1 VSGSSQGTSYPES
14 GPYLDHRGDPRV
26 ADVPDRPGRGGGES
40 GWYPQAS
47 SQYRG
52 SSRTR
57 PRRGQARAPTAV
69 PGHVCGHQCTA
80 VSPALLR
87 AVGGREEAC
96 RRFCQVR
103 LTFGDNPF
111 GGIACWGGTQ
121 AWVEIHVPDVYRRG
135 YLATVLPEL
144 RATRGGGVSLRAVKL
159 VALVMAQAAE
169 HSTGRGSRL
178 RVATIMARTGLG
190 ESTVQRARTALRL
203 LGVATEVFRGRLRTY
218 TERMASWRVGDR
230 ARGWASVWALH
241 PPTPVDKTRIV
252 CAGQTLMAPHPRRG
266 LSSLKS
272 SSSEVVT
279 TGRAVHS
286 RAASR
291 RSTRTTRRKL
301 SLPDPRGAVLASRWL
316 RDGRT
321 PGWARQHTPTGWA
334 RVLAE
339 PARYGWNVEDLNAII
354 TDWATDTGVAPAPTT
369 PVAFLRWLLQ
379 RHDLAFSPT
388 LLDHARRDQER
399 AAAQE
404 RRQAAAQ
411 ELARSAQA
419 RATAQAD
426 LHGPG
431 HQLAHQVLDQA
442 SRAAAERKAAA
453 IRAEHAARAAAVAR
467 ARHER

>member
-1 VSGSSQGTSYPES
+1 M
-14 GPYLDHRGDPRV
+14 
-26 ADVPDRPGRGGGES
+26 
-40 GWYPQAS
+40 
-47 SQYRG
+47 
-52 SSRTR
+52 R
-57 PRRGQARAPTAV
+57 PRRGQARAPKAV
-69 PGHVCGHQCTA
+69 PGHVCGHQCAA

-178 RVATIMARTGLG
+178 RVATLMARTGLG

-218 TERMASWRVGDR
+218 AERMASWRVGDR

-252 CAGQTLMAPHPRRG
+252 CAGQTQMAPHPRRG
-266 LSSLKS
+266 LFSLKS
-272 SSSEVVT
+272 SSPKGVT
-279 TGRAVHS
+279 TGKTVHNG
-286 RAASR
+286 AASR
-291 RSTRTTRRKL
+291 RSRQARRARV
-301 SLPDPRGAVLASRWL
+301 SLPDRRGAVLASRWL

-321 PGWARQHTPTGWA
+321 PGWARKHTPAGWA
-334 RVLAE
+334 RALAE
-339 PARYGWNVEDLNAII
+339 PARYGWNADDLNAII
-354 TDWATDTGVAPAPTT
+354 TDWATDTGQVAAPAT

-388 LLDHARRDQER
+388 LLEHARRDQER
-399 AAAQE
+399 VAAQE
-404 RRQAAAQ
+404 QREAAAQ
-411 ELARSAQA
+411 ELVRSAQVRAMA
-419 RATAQAD
+419 RAD
-426 LHGPG
+426 LTGPG
-431 HQLAHQVLDQA
+431 HRLARQVLAQA
-442 SRAAAERKAAA
+442 AASAAERKAAA
-453 IRAEHAARAAAVAR
+453 IRAEHAARAAAVDR
-467 ARHER
+467 ARGRR

>member
-14 GPYLDHRGDPRV
+14 GPYLDHLADSRV
-26 ADVPDRPGRGGGES
+26 ADVRDRPSSGDGEL
-40 GWYPQAS
+40 GWCLQPS
-47 SQYRG
+47 SRYRG

-69 PGHVCGHQCTA
+69 PGHVCGHQCAA

-111 GGIACWGGTQ
+111 GGIACWGGAQ
-121 AWVEIHVPDVYRRG
+121 AWVELHVPDVYRWG

-159 VALVMAQAAE
+159 VALAMAQAAE

-178 RVATIMARTGLG
+178 TVATLMDRTGLG

-241 PPTPVDKTRIV
+241 PPTPVDNTRVV

-266 LSSLKS
+266 LFSLKS
-272 SSSEVVT
+272 SSPEGVT
-279 TGRAVHS
+279 TGRTVDNGAAARHS
-286 RAASR
+286 
-291 RSTRTTRRKL
+291 TTTKRRKL

-334 RVLAE
+334 AALAE
-339 PARYGWNVEDLNAII
+339 PARYGWNAEDLNAII
-354 TDWATDTGVAPAPTT
+354 TDWTTDTGVAPAPDT

-388 LLDHARRDQER
+388 LLAHARRDQEH

-404 RRQAAAQ
+404 QREQAAQ
-411 ELARSAQA
+411 ELVRSAQA
-419 RATAQAD
+419 RTTARAD
-426 LHGPG
+426 LTGPG
-431 HQLAHQVLDQA
+431 HRLAQQVLAQA

-453 IRAEHAARAAAVAR
+453 IRAEHAAQATAVAR
-467 ARHER
+467 ARRTR

>member
-26 ADVPDRPGRGGGES
+26 ADLRDRPSSGDGES
-40 GWYPQAS
+40 GCFPQAS
-47 SQYRG
+47 SRYRG

-57 PRRGQARAPTAV
+57 PRRGQARAPKAV

-87 AVGGREEAC
+87 AVGGREQAC

-121 AWVEIHVPDVYRRG
+121 AWVELHVPDVYRRG

-159 VALVMAQAAE
+159 VALAMAQAAE

-178 RVATIMARTGLG
+178 TVATLMARTGLG

-218 TERMASWRVGDR
+218 TERMASWRVGDQ
-230 ARGWASVWALH
+230 ARGWASVWTLH
-241 PPTPVDKTRIV
+241 PPTPVDKTRII
-252 CAGQTLMAPHPRRG
+252 CAGQTKMAPHPRRG
-266 LSSLKS
+266 LFSLES
-272 SSSEVVT
+272 SSRKVVT
-279 TGRAVHS
+279 TGKAVDS
-286 RAASR
+286 GAASR
-291 RSTRTTRRKL
+291 RSTRTRRRKL

-354 TDWATDTGVAPAPTT
+354 TDWATDNGVAPAPTT
-369 PVAFLRWLLQ
+369 PVAFLRWLLK
-379 RHDLAFSPT
+379 RHDLAFPPT
-388 LLDHARRDQER
+388 LLNQARRDQER

-404 RRQAAAQ
+404 QRAAAAQ
-411 ELARSAQA
+411 DLVRSAQA
-419 RATAQAD
+419 RAIAQAD
-426 LHGPG
+426 LTGPG
-431 HQLAHQVLDQA
+431 HQLARQVLDQA

-453 IRAEHAARAAAVAR
+453 IRAAHAARGAAVDR
-467 ARHER
+467 ARGTR

>member
-1 VSGSSQGTSYPES
+1 M
-14 GPYLDHRGDPRV
+14 
-26 ADVPDRPGRGGGES
+26 
-40 GWYPQAS
+40 
-47 SQYRG
+47 
-52 SSRTR
+52 R
-57 PRRGQARAPTAV
+57 PRRGQARAPKAV

-111 GGIACWGGTQ
+111 GGIACWGGAQ
-121 AWVEIHVPDVYRRG
+121 AWVEVHVPDVYRRG

-144 RATRGGGVSLRAVKL
+144 RTTRGGGVSLRAVKL
-159 VALVMAQAAE
+159 VALVMAQAGE

-178 RVATIMARTGLG
+178 TVATLVARTGLG

-230 ARGWASVWALH
+230 GRGWASVWALH

-252 CAGQTLMAPHPRRG
+252 CAGQTQMAPHPRRG
-266 LSSLKS
+266 LFSPES
-272 SSSEVVT
+272 SSREGVI
-279 TGRAVHS
+279 TGKAVES
-286 RAASR
+286 GAASR
-291 RSTRTTRRKL
+291 RSQQTRQARV

-321 PGWARQHTPTGWA
+321 PGWARKHTPTGWA
-334 RVLAE
+334 GALAE
-339 PARYGWNVEDLNAII
+339 PARYGWNAEDLNAVI
-354 TDWATDTGVAPAPTT
+354 TDWATDTGVAPAPAT
-369 PVAFLRWLLQ
+369 PVAFLRWLLR

-388 LLDHARRDQER
+388 LLEHARRDQER

-404 RRQAAAQ
+404 QREAAAQ

-419 RATAQAD
+419 RATARAD
-426 LHGPG
+426 LSGPG
-431 HQLAHQVLDQA
+431 RQLAQQVLAQA
-442 SRAAAERKAAA
+442 VVAAGDRKAAA
-453 IRAEHAARAAAVAR
+453 IRAEHAARAAVVDR
-467 ARHER
+467 ARGRR

>member
-1 VSGSSQGTSYPES
+1 VRGSSEGTSYPES
-14 GPYLDHRGDPRV
+14 GPYLDHLADPRV
-26 ADVPDRPGRGGGES
+26 ADVRDRPYRRGGELGCF
-40 GWYPQAS
+40 PQPSAR
-47 SQYRG
+47 YRG

-121 AWVEIHVPDVYRRG
+121 AWVELHVPDVYRRG

-159 VALVMAQAAE
+159 VALAMAQAAE

-178 RVATIMARTGLG
+178 RVATLMARTGLG

-266 LSSLKS
+266 LFSLESSSLK
-272 SSSEVVT
+272 VVT
-279 TGRAVHS
+279 TGKAVNS
-286 RAASR
+286 GAASR
-291 RSTRTTRRKL
+291 RSTNTGQRKL

-321 PGWARQHTPTGWA
+321 PGWARKHTPTGWA
-334 RVLAE
+334 RALAE
-339 PARYGWNVEDLNAII
+339 PARYGWNAEDLNAII
-354 TDWATDTGVAPAPTT
+354 TDWATDTGVAPDT
-369 PVAFLRWLLQ
+369 PVAFLRWLLK

-388 LLDHARRDQER
+388 LLAHARRDQER
-399 AAAQE
+399 AAVQE
-404 RRQAAAQ
+404 RRDAAAQ
-411 ELARSAQA
+411 ELDRSAQA

-426 LHGPG
+426 LTGPG
-431 HQLAHQVLDQA
+431 RRLAHQVVAQA
-442 SRAAAERKAAA
+442 AASAAERKAAA
-453 IRAEHAARAAAVAR
+453 IRAEHAARIAAVDR
-467 ARHER
+467 ARGRR

>member
-1 VSGSSQGTSYPES
+1 M
-14 GPYLDHRGDPRV
+14 
-26 ADVPDRPGRGGGES
+26 
-40 GWYPQAS
+40 
-47 SQYRG
+47 
-52 SSRTR
+52 R
-57 PRRGQARAPTAV
+57 PRRGQARAPKAV

-103 LTFGDNPF
+103 LTLGDNPF

-121 AWVEIHVPDVYRRG
+121 AWVELHVPDVYRRG

-159 VALVMAQAAE
+159 VALAMAQAAE

-178 RVATIMARTGLG
+178 RVATLMARTGLG

-218 TERMASWRVGDR
+218 AERMASWRVGDR

-266 LSSLKS
+266 LFSPKD
-272 SSSEVVT
+272 SSEKGVT
-279 TGRAVHS
+279 TDNAVHS

-291 RSTRTTRRKL
+291 RSTTKEQRKL

-321 PGWARQHTPTGWA
+321 PGWARKHTPTGWA

-339 PARYGWNVEDLNAII
+339 PARYGWNADDLNAII
-354 TDWATDTGVAPAPTT
+354 SDWATDTGQVPEPTT
-369 PVAFLRWLLQ
+369 PVAFLRWLLK

-388 LLDHARRDQER
+388 LLEHARRDQEH
-399 AAAQE
+399 AAGQE
-404 RRQAAAQ
+404 QRERAAQ

-419 RATAQAD
+419 RAIARADLTGPGRRLAQHVLAQA
-426 LHGPG
+426 
-431 HQLAHQVLDQA
+431 VV
-442 SRAAAERKAAA
+442 AAGDRKAAA
-453 IRAEHAARAAAVAR
+453 IRAEHAARAAAVDR
-467 ARHER
+467 ARGRR

>member
-1 VSGSSQGTSYPES
+1 M
-14 GPYLDHRGDPRV
+14 
-26 ADVPDRPGRGGGES
+26 
-40 GWYPQAS
+40 
-47 SQYRG
+47 
-52 SSRTR
+52 R

-87 AVGGREEAC
+87 AVGGRGEAC

-121 AWVEIHVPDVYRRG
+121 AWVELHVPDVYRRG

-144 RATRGGGVSLRAVKL
+144 RATRGGGVSLRAMKL

-178 RVATIMARTGLG
+178 TVATLMARTGLG

-241 PPTPVDKTRIV
+241 PPTPVDNTRIV
-252 CAGQTLMAPHPRRG
+252 CVGQTKMAPHPRRG
-266 LSSLKS
+266 LFSLES
-272 SSSEVVT
+272 SSSKVVT
-279 TGRAVHS
+279 TDKAVDNG
-286 RAASR
+286 AASR
-291 RSTRTTRRKL
+291 HSTTTRRRKL

-321 PGWARQHTPTGWA
+321 PGWARKHTPTGWA

-339 PARYGWNVEDLNAII
+339 PARYGWNAEDLNAII
-354 TDWATDTGVAPAPTT
+354 TDWATDTGVAPAPAT

-388 LLDHARRDQER
+388 LLAHARRDQEH

-404 RRQAAAQ
+404 RRDAVAQ
-411 ELARSAQA
+411 ELVRSAQA
-419 RATAQAD
+419 RATAHAD
-426 LHGPG
+426 LTGPG
-431 HQLAHQVLDQA
+431 HQLAHQVLAQA
-442 SRAAAERKAAA
+442 AGAAAKRKAAA
-453 IRAEHAARAAAVAR
+453 IRAEHAARAAAVDR
-467 ARHER
+467 ARGTR

>member
-1 VSGSSQGTSYPES
+1 M
-14 GPYLDHRGDPRV
+14 
-26 ADVPDRPGRGGGES
+26 
-40 GWYPQAS
+40 
-47 SQYRG
+47 
-52 SSRTR
+52 R
-57 PRRGQARAPTAV
+57 PRRGQARAPRAV
-69 PGHVCGHQCTA
+69 PGHVCGHQCAA

-103 LTFGDNPF
+103 LTLGDNPF

-121 AWVEIHVPDVYRRG
+121 AWVELHVPDVYRRG

-159 VALVMAQAAE
+159 VALAMAQAAE

-178 RVATIMARTGLG
+178 RVATLMARTGLG

-218 TERMASWRVGDR
+218 AERMASWRVGDR

-241 PPTPVDKTRIV
+241 PPTPVDKTRII

-266 LSSLKS
+266 LFSLETS
-272 SSSEVVT
+272 SSKVVT
-279 TGRAVHS
+279 TGKTVDNG
-286 RAASR
+286 AAAR
-291 RSTRTTRRKL
+291 RSTKTKRRKL

-321 PGWARQHTPTGWA
+321 PGWARKHTPAGWA
-334 RVLAE
+334 RALAE
-339 PARYGWNVEDLNAII
+339 PARYGWNAEDLNAII
-354 TDWATDTGVAPAPTT
+354 THWATDTGVAPAPTT

-388 LLDHARRDQER
+388 LLNQARRDQER
-399 AAAQE
+399 AAAEE
-404 RRQAAAQ
+404 RREAAAQ
-411 ELARSAQA
+411 ELVRAAQA

-426 LHGPG
+426 LTGPG
-431 HQLAHQVLDQA
+431 RRLAREVLAQA
-442 SRAAAERKAAA
+442 VASAAERKAAA
-453 IRAEHAARAAAVAR
+453 IRAEHTARAAAVDR
-467 ARHER
+467 ARGRR

>member
-1 VSGSSQGTSYPES
+1 M
-14 GPYLDHRGDPRV
+14 
-26 ADVPDRPGRGGGES
+26 
-40 GWYPQAS
+40 
-47 SQYRG
+47 
-52 SSRTR
+52 R
-57 PRRGQARAPTAV
+57 PRRGQARAPKAV

-121 AWVEIHVPDVYRRG
+121 AWVELHVPDVYRRG

-144 RATRGGGVSLRAVKL
+144 RTTRGGGVSLRAVKL
-159 VALVMAQAAE
+159 VALAMAQAAE

-178 RVATIMARTGLG
+178 TVAALMARTGLG

-241 PPTPVDKTRIV
+241 PPTPVDRTRIV
-252 CAGQTLMAPHPRRG
+252 CAGQTLMAPHPCRG
-266 LSSLKS
+266 LFSLKS
-272 SSSEVVT
+272 SSPEAVT
-279 TGRAVHS
+279 TGKAVDSGAAPRHS
-286 RAASR
+286 TKKTQR
-291 RSTRTTRRKL
+291 RL

-316 RDGRT
+316 RNGRT
-321 PGWARQHTPTGWA
+321 PGWARKHTPAGWA
-334 RVLAE
+334 GALAE
-339 PARYGWNVEDLNAII
+339 PARYGWNAEDLNAII
-354 TDWATDTGVAPAPTT
+354 TDWATDTGRAPAPTT

-388 LLDHARRDQER
+388 LLAHARRDQER
-399 AAAQE
+399 VAAQE
-404 RRQAAAQ
+404 QREAAAQ
-411 ELARSAQA
+411 ELVRSAQA

-426 LHGPG
+426 LTGPG
-431 HQLAHQVLDQA
+431 HRLAHQVLAQA
-442 SRAAAERKAAA
+442 SRAASERKAAA
-453 IRAEHAARAAAVAR
+453 IRAEHAARAAAVDR
-467 ARHER
+467 ARGRR

>member
-1 VSGSSQGTSYPES
+1 
-14 GPYLDHRGDPRV
+14 
-26 ADVPDRPGRGGGES
+26 
-40 GWYPQAS
+40 
-47 SQYRG
+47 
-52 SSRTR
+52 
-57 PRRGQARAPTAV
+57 
-69 PGHVCGHQCTA
+69 VCGHQCTA

-121 AWVEIHVPDVYRRG
+121 AWVELHVPDVYRRG

-178 RVATIMARTGLG
+178 TVATLMARTGLG

-218 TERMASWRVGDR
+218 TERMASWRVGDQG
-230 ARGWASVWALH
+230 RGWASVWALH
-241 PPTPVDKTRIV
+241 PPTPVDNTRIV

-266 LSSLKS
+266 LFSLES
-272 SSSEVVT
+272 SSPKGVT
-279 TGRAVHS
+279 TGRAVHN

-291 RSTRTTRRKL
+291 RSRQTRRARV
-301 SLPDPRGAVLASRWL
+301 SLPDRRGAVLASRWL

-321 PGWARQHTPTGWA
+321 PGWARKHTPTGWA

-354 TDWATDTGVAPAPTT
+354 TDWATDTGRAPTPT
-369 PVAFLRWLLQ
+369 APMAFLRWLLT

-388 LLDHARRDQER
+388 LLAHARRDQER

-404 RRQAAAQ
+404 RRDAAAQ
-411 ELARSAQA
+411 ELVRSAQA
-419 RATAQAD
+419 RAIAQAD
-426 LHGPG
+426 LNGPG
-431 HQLAHQVLDQA
+431 HQLAHQVLAQA
-442 SRAAAERKAAA
+442 AASAAERKTAA
-453 IRAEHAARAAAVAR
+453 IRAERAARAAAVAR
-467 ARHER
+467 ARRRR

>member
-1 VSGSSQGTSYPES
+1 MRDRSY
-14 GPYLDHRGDPRV
+14 RGD
-26 ADVPDRPGRGGGES
+26 GEA
-40 GWYPQAS
+40 GWCPQPS
-47 SQYRG
+47 LRYRG

-57 PRRGQARAPTAV
+57 PRRGQARAPRAV

-80 VSPALLR
+80 VAPALLR

-111 GGIACWGGTQ
+111 GGIACWGGAQ
-121 AWVEIHVPDVYRRG
+121 AWVETHVPDVYRRG

-169 HSTGRGSRL
+169 HGTGRGSRL
-178 RVATIMARTGLG
+178 TVAIIKARTGLG

-218 TERMASWRVGDR
+218 AERMASWRVGDR

-241 PPTPVDKTRIV
+241 PPTPVDRTRIV
-252 CAGQTLMAPHPRRG
+252 CAGQTQMAPHPRRG
-266 LSSLKS
+266 LFSLKS
-272 SSSEVVT
+272 SSQEVVT
-279 TGRAVHS
+279 TGKAVENEAAPRHS
-286 RAASR
+286 
-291 RSTRTTRRKL
+291 TTTKRRKL

-321 PGWARQHTPTGWA
+321 PGWARKHTPTGWA
-334 RVLAE
+334 RALAE
-339 PARYGWNVEDLNAII
+339 PARYGWNAEDLNAII
-354 TDWATDTGVAPAPTT
+354 TDWATDTGQVAAPAT
-369 PVAFLRWLLQ
+369 PVAFLRWLL
-379 RHDLAFSPT
+379 RHHDLAFSPT
-388 LLDHARRDQER
+388 LLAHARRDQER

-404 RRQAAAQ
+404 QRERAAQ

-419 RATAQAD
+419 RATARAD
-426 LHGPG
+426 LSGPG
-431 HQLAHQVLDQA
+431 RQLAQQVLAQA
-442 SRAAAERKAAA
+442 VVAAGDRKAAA

-467 ARHER
+467 VRRGR

>member
-1 VSGSSQGTSYPES
+1 M
-14 GPYLDHRGDPRV
+14 
-26 ADVPDRPGRGGGES
+26 
-40 GWYPQAS
+40 
-47 SQYRG
+47 
-52 SSRTR
+52 R
-57 PRRGQARAPTAV
+57 PRRGQARAPKAV

-80 VSPALLR
+80 VAPALLR

-121 AWVEIHVPDVYRRG
+121 AWVELHVPDVYRRG

-178 RVATIMARTGLG
+178 TVATLVARTGLG

-266 LSSLKS
+266 LFSLKS
-272 SSSEVVT
+272 SSSEGVT
-279 TGRAVHS
+279 TGKTVQN

-291 RSTRTTRRKL
+291 RSTNTGQRKL

-321 PGWARQHTPTGWA
+321 PGWARKHTPTGWA
-334 RVLAE
+334 RALAE
-339 PARYGWNVEDLNAII
+339 PARYGWNAEDLNAII

-388 LLDHARRDQER
+388 LLAYARRDQER
-399 AAAQE
+399 AVAQE
-404 RRQAAAQ
+404 QREAAIQ
-411 ELARSAQA
+411 ELVRSAQA
-419 RATAQAD
+419 RVTAHAD

-431 HQLAHQVLDQA
+431 RQLARQVLAQA
-442 SRAAAERKAAA
+442 LEAAAERKAVA
-453 IRAEHAARAAAVAR
+453 IRAGHAARAGAVDR
-467 ARHER
+467 ARGRR

>member
-1 VSGSSQGTSYPES
+1 M
-14 GPYLDHRGDPRV
+14 
-26 ADVPDRPGRGGGES
+26 
-40 GWYPQAS
+40 
-47 SQYRG
+47 
-52 SSRTR
+52 R
-57 PRRGQARAPTAV
+57 PRRGQARAPKAV

-87 AVGGREEAC
+87 AVGGREEVC

-121 AWVEIHVPDVYRRG
+121 AWVELHVPDVYRRG

-178 RVATIMARTGLG
+178 TVATIMARTGLG

-230 ARGWASVWALH
+230 GRGWASVWALH

-266 LSSLKS
+266 LFSLEGS
-272 SSSEVVT
+272 SSKMVT
-279 TGRAVHS
+279 AGKAVDS
-286 RAASR
+286 GAASR
-291 RSTRTTRRKL
+291 PSTRTRRRNL

-321 PGWARQHTPTGWA
+321 PGWARKHTPTGWA

-354 TDWATDTGVAPAPTT
+354 TDWATDNGVAPAPTT
-369 PVAFLRWLLQ
+369 PVAFLRWLLK

-388 LLDHARRDQER
+388 LLDHARRDQEH

-404 RRQAAAQ
+404 RRDAAAQ
-411 ELARSAQA
+411 ELDRSAQA
-419 RATAQAD
+419 RATAHAD
-426 LHGPG
+426 LTGPG
-431 HQLAHQVLDQA
+431 HQLAHQVLAQA
-442 SRAAAERKAAA
+442 AGAAAKRKAAA

-467 ARHER
+467 AQGRR

>member
-1 VSGSSQGTSYPES
+1 M
-14 GPYLDHRGDPRV
+14 
-26 ADVPDRPGRGGGES
+26 
-40 GWYPQAS
+40 
-47 SQYRG
+47 
-52 SSRTR
+52 R
-57 PRRGQARAPTAV
+57 PRRGQARAPRAV

-80 VSPALLR
+80 VAPALLR

-96 RRFCQVR
+96 RRFCQLR

-111 GGIACWGGTQ
+111 GGIACWGGAQ

-144 RATRGGGVSLRAVKL
+144 RTTRGGGVSLRAVKL
-159 VALVMAQAAE
+159 VALAMAQAGG

-178 RVATIMARTGLG
+178 TVGTIMARTGLG

-252 CAGQTLMAPHPRRG
+252 CAGQTQMAPHPRRG
-266 LSSLKS
+266 LFSLES
-272 SSSEVVT
+272 SSSKMVT
-279 TGRAVHS
+279 TAKAMNDE
-286 RAASR
+286 AASR

-321 PGWARQHTPTGWA
+321 PGWARKHTPTGWA
-334 RVLAE
+334 AALAE
-339 PARYGWNVEDLNAII
+339 PAQYGWNAEDLNAVI
-354 TDWATDTGVAPAPTT
+354 TEWATDTGVAPAPAI

-388 LLDHARRDQER
+388 LLAHARRDQER

-404 RRQAAAQ
+404 RREAAAQ
-411 ELARSAQA
+411 ELVRAAQA

-426 LHGPG
+426 LTGPG
-431 HQLAHQVLDQA
+431 HQLAHQVLAQA
-442 SRAAAERKAAA
+442 AGAAAKRKAAA
-453 IRAEHAARAAAVAR
+453 IRAEHAARAAAVDR
-467 ARHER
+467 ARGRR

>member
-1 VSGSSQGTSYPES
+1 M
-14 GPYLDHRGDPRV
+14 
-26 ADVPDRPGRGGGES
+26 
-40 GWYPQAS
+40 
-47 SQYRG
+47 
-52 SSRTR
+52 R
-57 PRRGQARAPTAV
+57 PRRGEARAPTAV

-121 AWVEIHVPDVYRRG
+121 AWVELHVPDVYRRG

-144 RATRGGGVSLRAVKL
+144 RTTRGGGVSLRAVKL

-178 RVATIMARTGLG
+178 TVATLMARTGLG

-241 PPTPVDKTRIV
+241 PPTPVDNTRIV
-252 CAGQTLMAPHPRRG
+252 RAGQTLMAPHPQRG
-266 LSSLKS
+266 LFSLES
-272 SSSEVVT
+272 SSSNMVT
-279 TGRAVHS
+279 TTKTVNNG
-286 RAASR
+286 AASR
-291 RSTRTTRRKL
+291 RSTRTNRRKL

-321 PGWARQHTPTGWA
+321 PGWARKHTPTGWA

-354 TDWATDTGVAPAPTT
+354 TEWATDTGVAPAPAT

-388 LLDHARRDQER
+388 LLAHARRDQEH

-404 RRQAAAQ
+404 RRDAAAQ
-411 ELARSAQA
+411 ELDRSAQA
-419 RATAQAD
+419 RATAHAD
-426 LHGPG
+426 LTGPG
-431 HQLAHQVLDQA
+431 HQLAHQVLAQA
-442 SRAAAERKAAA
+442 AGAAAKRKAAA
-453 IRAEHAARAAAVAR
+453 IRAEHAARAAAVDR
-467 ARHER
+467 ARGTR

>member
-1 VSGSSQGTSYPES
+1 M
-14 GPYLDHRGDPRV
+14 
-26 ADVPDRPGRGGGES
+26 
-40 GWYPQAS
+40 
-47 SQYRG
+47 
-52 SSRTR
+52 R
-57 PRRGQARAPTAV
+57 PRRGQARAPKAV

-96 RRFCQVR
+96 RRFCQLR
-103 LTFGDNPF
+103 LTLGDNPF

-121 AWVEIHVPDVYRRG
+121 AWVELHVPDVYRRG

-159 VALVMAQAAE
+159 VALAMAQSAE

-178 RVATIMARTGLG
+178 RVATIMACTGLG

-241 PPTPVDKTRIV
+241 PPTPVDRTRIV

-266 LSSLKS
+266 LFSLES
-272 SSSEVVT
+272 SSKKGVT
-279 TGRAVHS
+279 TGNAVQNG
-286 RAASR
+286 AASR
-291 RSTRTTRRKL
+291 RSTNTGQRKL

-321 PGWARQHTPTGWA
+321 PGWARKHTPTGWA
-334 RVLAE
+334 GALAE
-339 PARYGWNVEDLNAII
+339 PARYGWNAEDLNAVI
-354 TDWATDTGVAPAPTT
+354 TDWATDTGQVAAPTT

-388 LLDHARRDQER
+388 LLAHARRDQER
-399 AAAQE
+399 AAAHE
-404 RRQAAAQ
+404 RRERAAQ

-419 RATAQAD
+419 RATARAD
-426 LHGPG
+426 LSGPG
-431 HQLAHQVLDQA
+431 RQLAQQVLAQA
-442 SRAAAERKAAA
+442 VVAAGDRKAAA

-467 ARHER
+467 AQGRR

>member
-1 VSGSSQGTSYPES
+1 M
-14 GPYLDHRGDPRV
+14 
-26 ADVPDRPGRGGGES
+26 
-40 GWYPQAS
+40 
-47 SQYRG
+47 
-52 SSRTR
+52 R
-57 PRRGQARAPTAV
+57 PRRGQARAPKAV
-69 PGHVCGHQCTA
+69 PGHVCGHQCAA

-87 AVGGREEAC
+87 AVGGREAAC

-111 GGIACWGGTQ
+111 GGIACWGGAQ
-121 AWVEIHVPDVYRRG
+121 AWVELHVPDVYRRG

-144 RATRGGGVSLRAVKL
+144 RTTRGGGVSLRAVKL

-178 RVATIMARTGLG
+178 RVATLMARTGLG

-218 TERMASWRVGDR
+218 AERMASWRVGDR

-252 CAGQTLMAPHPRRG
+252 CAGQTQMAPHPRRG
-266 LSSLKS
+266 LFSLES
-272 SSSEVVT
+272 SSPKGVT
-279 TGRAVHS
+279 TSRTVNS

-291 RSTRTTRRKL
+291 RSRQTRRAKV

-321 PGWARQHTPTGWA
+321 PGWARKHTPAGWA
-334 RVLAE
+334 AALAE
-339 PARYGWNVEDLNAII
+339 PARYGWSADDLNAII
-354 TDWATDTGVAPAPTT
+354 TDWATDTGQVAAPTT

-388 LLDHARRDQER
+388 ILAHARRDQER
-399 AAAQE
+399 DAAQE
-404 RRQAAAQ
+404 RREAAAQ
-411 ELARSAQA
+411 ELVRSAHA
-419 RATAQAD
+419 RAMARAD
-426 LHGPG
+426 LTGPG
-431 HQLAHQVLDQA
+431 HRLAREVLAQA
-442 SRAAAERKAAA
+442 AASAAERKAAA
-453 IRAEHAARAAAVAR
+453 IRAENAARAAAVDR
-467 ARHER
+467 ARRRR

>member
-1 VSGSSQGTSYPES
+1 
-14 GPYLDHRGDPRV
+14 
-26 ADVPDRPGRGGGES
+26 
-40 GWYPQAS
+40 
-47 SQYRG
+47 
-52 SSRTR
+52 
-57 PRRGQARAPTAV
+57 
-69 PGHVCGHQCTA
+69 
-80 VSPALLR
+80 LLR

-111 GGIACWGGTQ
+111 GGIACWGGAQ
-121 AWVEIHVPDVYRRG
+121 AWVETHVPDVYRRG

-169 HSTGRGSRL
+169 HGTGRGSRL
-178 RVATIMARTGLG
+178 TVAMIKARTGLG

-241 PPTPVDKTRIV
+241 PPTPVDRTRIV
-252 CAGQTLMAPHPRRG
+252 CAGQTQMAPHPRRG
-266 LSSLKS
+266 LFSLKS
-272 SSSEVVT
+272 SSTKVVT
-279 TGRAVHS
+279 TAKTVESG
-286 RAASR
+286 AASR
-291 RSTRTTRRKL
+291 RSTKPRRRKL

-321 PGWARQHTPTGWA
+321 PGWAHKHTPTGWA
-334 RVLAE
+334 AALAE
-339 PARYGWNVEDLNAII
+339 PARYGWNVEDLNAVI
-354 TDWATDTGVAPAPTT
+354 TDWATDTGQVAAPAT

-388 LLDHARRDQER
+388 LLAHARRDQER

-404 RRQAAAQ
+404 QREAAAQ
-411 ELARSAQA
+411 GLALSAQA
-419 RATAQAD
+419 RATARAD
-426 LHGPG
+426 LSGPG
-431 HQLAHQVLDQA
+431 RRLAQQVLAQA
-442 SRAAAERKAAA
+442 VVAAGDRKAAA
-453 IRAEHAARAAAVAR
+453 IRAEDAARAAAVDR
-467 ARHER
+467 ARGRR

>member
-1 VSGSSQGTSYPES
+1 M
-14 GPYLDHRGDPRV
+14 
-26 ADVPDRPGRGGGES
+26 
-40 GWYPQAS
+40 
-47 SQYRG
+47 
-52 SSRTR
+52 R
-57 PRRGQARAPTAV
+57 PRRGQARAPKAV
-69 PGHVCGHQCTA
+69 PGHVCGHQCAA

-121 AWVEIHVPDVYRRG
+121 AWVELHVPDVYRRG

-144 RATRGGGVSLRAVKL
+144 RTTRGGGVSLRAVKL
-159 VALVMAQAAE
+159 VALAMAQAGE

-178 RVATIMARTGLG
+178 TVATIMARTGLG

-218 TERMASWRVGDR
+218 AERMASWRVGDR

-252 CAGQTLMAPHPRRG
+252 CAGQTQMAPHPRRG
-266 LSSLKS
+266 LFSPES
-272 SSSEVVT
+272 SSREGVITSK
-279 TGRAVHS
+279 AVES
-286 RAASR
+286 GAASR
-291 RSTRTTRRKL
+291 RSQQTRQARV

-321 PGWARQHTPTGWA
+321 PGWARKHTPTGWA
-334 RVLAE
+334 GALAE
-339 PARYGWNVEDLNAII
+339 PARYGWNAEDLNAVI
-354 TDWATDTGVAPAPTT
+354 TDWATDTGVAPAPAT
-369 PVAFLRWLLQ
+369 PVAFLRWLLR

-388 LLDHARRDQER
+388 LLEHARRDQER

-404 RRQAAAQ
+404 QREAAAQ

-419 RATAQAD
+419 RATARAD
-426 LHGPG
+426 LSGPG
-431 HQLAHQVLDQA
+431 RQLAQQVLAQA
-442 SRAAAERKAAA
+442 VVAAGDRKAAA
-453 IRAEHAARAAAVAR
+453 IRAEHAARAAVVDR
-467 ARHER
+467 ARGRR

>member
-1 VSGSSQGTSYPES
+1 M
-14 GPYLDHRGDPRV
+14 
-26 ADVPDRPGRGGGES
+26 
-40 GWYPQAS
+40 
-47 SQYRG
+47 
-52 SSRTR
+52 R
-57 PRRGQARAPTAV
+57 PRRGQARAPRAV
-69 PGHVCGHQCTA
+69 PGHVCGHQCAA

-121 AWVEIHVPDVYRRG
+121 AWVELHVPDVYRRG

-178 RVATIMARTGLG
+178 RVATLMARTGLG

-218 TERMASWRVGDR
+218 AERMASWRVGDR

-241 PPTPVDKTRIV
+241 PPTPVDNTRIV

-266 LSSLKS
+266 LFSLES
-272 SSSEVVT
+272 SSKNWVT
-279 TGRAVHS
+279 TNKAVDNG
-286 RAASR
+286 AAPQ
-291 RSTRTTRRKL
+291 RSTNKSARRL

-321 PGWARQHTPTGWA
+321 PGWARKHTPTGWA
-334 RVLAE
+334 GALAE
-339 PARYGWNVEDLNAII
+339 PARYGWNAEDLNAII
-354 TDWATDTGVAPAPTT
+354 TDWATDTGQVAAPAA

-388 LLDHARRDQER
+388 LLEHARRDQER
-399 AAAQE
+399 VAAQE
-404 RRQAAAQ
+404 QRDAAAQ
-411 ELARSAQA
+411 ELVRSAQA
-419 RATAQAD
+419 RVTAQAD

-431 HQLAHQVLDQA
+431 HRLTRQVLAQA
-442 SRAAAERKAAA
+442 TGAAAERKAAA
-453 IRAEHAARAAAVAR
+453 IRAEHAARAAAVDR
-467 ARHER
+467 ARGRR

>member
-1 VSGSSQGTSYPES
+1 M
-14 GPYLDHRGDPRV
+14 
-26 ADVPDRPGRGGGES
+26 
-40 GWYPQAS
+40 
-47 SQYRG
+47 
-52 SSRTR
+52 R
-57 PRRGQARAPTAV
+57 PRRGQARAPKAV
-69 PGHVCGHQCTA
+69 PGHVCGHQCAA

-159 VALVMAQAAE
+159 VALVMAQAGE

-178 RVATIMARTGLG
+178 TVATIMARTGLS

-218 TERMASWRVGDR
+218 AERMASWRVGDR

-266 LSSLKS
+266 LFSLKS
-272 SSSEVVT
+272 SSSKMVT
-279 TGRAVHS
+279 TSKAVDNG
-286 RAASR
+286 AASR
-291 RSTRTTRRKL
+291 RSTKTDRRKL
-301 SLPDPRGAVLASRWL
+301 SLPNPRGAVLASRWL

-321 PGWARQHTPTGWA
+321 PGWARKHTPTGWA

-354 TDWATDTGVAPAPTT
+354 TDWATDTGVAPAPAT

-388 LLDHARRDQER
+388 LLNQARRDQER

-404 RRQAAAQ
+404 QRERAAQ
-411 ELARSAQA
+411 ELARSAEA
-419 RATAQAD
+419 RAMAQAD
-426 LHGPG
+426 LTGPG
-431 HQLAHQVLDQA
+431 RRLAREVLAQA
-442 SRAAAERKAAA
+442 AGAAAKRKAAA
-453 IRAEHAARAAAVAR
+453 IRAEHAARAAAVDR
-467 ARHER
+467 ARGTR

>member
-1 VSGSSQGTSYPES
+1 M
-14 GPYLDHRGDPRV
+14 
-26 ADVPDRPGRGGGES
+26 
-40 GWYPQAS
+40 
-47 SQYRG
+47 
-52 SSRTR
+52 
-57 PRRGQARAPTAV
+57 
-69 PGHVCGHQCTA
+69 CGHQCTA

-121 AWVEIHVPDVYRRG
+121 AWVELHVPDVYRRG

-178 RVATIMARTGLG
+178 TVATLMARTGLG

-218 TERMASWRVGDR
+218 TERMASWRVGDQG
-230 ARGWASVWALH
+230 RGWASVWALH
-241 PPTPVDKTRIV
+241 PPTPVDNTRIV

-266 LSSLKS
+266 LFSLKS
-272 SSSEVVT
+272 SSRKVVT
-279 TGRAVHS
+279 TGKAVHNG
-286 RAASR
+286 AASR
-291 RSTRTTRRKL
+291 RSTRTSRRKL

-321 PGWARQHTPTGWA
+321 PGWARKHTPTGWA

-354 TDWATDTGVAPAPTT
+354 TDWATDTGRAPTPT
-369 PVAFLRWLLQ
+369 APMAFLRWLLT

-388 LLDHARRDQER
+388 LLAHARRDQER

-404 RRQAAAQ
+404 RRDAAAQ
-411 ELARSAQA
+411 ELVRSAQA
-419 RATAQAD
+419 RAIAQAD
-426 LHGPG
+426 LNGPG
-431 HQLAHQVLDQA
+431 HQLAHQVLAQA
-442 SRAAAERKAAA
+442 AASAAERKTAA
-453 IRAEHAARAAAVAR
+453 IRAERAARAAAVAR
-467 ARHER
+467 ARRRR

>member
-1 VSGSSQGTSYPES
+1 M
-14 GPYLDHRGDPRV
+14 
-26 ADVPDRPGRGGGES
+26 
-40 GWYPQAS
+40 
-47 SQYRG
+47 
-52 SSRTR
+52 R
-57 PRRGQARAPTAV
+57 PRRGQARAPKAV

-103 LTFGDNPF
+103 LIFGDNPF
-111 GGIACWGGTQ
+111 GGIACWGGAQ
-121 AWVEIHVPDVYRRG
+121 AWVELHVPDVYRRG

-144 RATRGGGVSLRAVKL
+144 RTTRGGGVSLRAVKL
-159 VALVMAQAAE
+159 VALAMAQAAE

-178 RVATIMARTGLG
+178 TVAIIKARTGLG

-218 TERMASWRVGDR
+218 AERMASWRVGDR

-252 CAGQTLMAPHPRRG
+252 CAGQTQMAPHPRRG
-266 LSSLKS
+266 LFSLESSSLK
-272 SSSEVVT
+272 VVT
-279 TGRAVHS
+279 TGKAVDNG
-286 RAASR
+286 AASR
-291 RSTRTTRRKL
+291 RSAKTRRRKL

-321 PGWARQHTPTGWA
+321 PGWARKHTPTGWA
-334 RVLAE
+334 AALAE
-339 PARYGWNVEDLNAII
+339 PARYGWNAEDLNAII
-354 TDWATDTGVAPAPTT
+354 TDWATDTGQVPEPTT
-369 PVAFLRWLLQ
+369 PVAFLRWLLK

-399 AAAQE
+399 LAAQE
-404 RRQAAAQ
+404 RRDAATQ
-411 ELARSAQA
+411 ELVRSAEA

-426 LHGPG
+426 LTGPG
-431 HQLAHQVLDQA
+431 HRLAREVLDQA

-453 IRAEHAARAAAVAR
+453 IRAEHAARAAAVDR
-467 ARHER
+467 ARRRR

>member
-1 VSGSSQGTSYPES
+1 VRGSSEGTSYPES
-14 GPYLDHRGDPRV
+14 GPYLDHLADPRV
-26 ADVPDRPGRGGGES
+26 ADVRDRPYRRGGELGCF
-40 GWYPQAS
+40 PQPSAR
-47 SQYRG
+47 YRG

-69 PGHVCGHQCTA
+69 PGHVCGHQCAA

-103 LTFGDNPF
+103 LDFGDNPF
-111 GGIACWGGTQ
+111 GGIACWGGAQ
-121 AWVEIHVPDVYRRG
+121 AWVELHVPDVYRRG

-178 RVATIMARTGLG
+178 TVAAIMARTGLG

-218 TERMASWRVGDR
+218 AERMASWRVGDR

-241 PPTPVDKTRIV
+241 PPTPVDKTRII

-266 LSSLKS
+266 LFSLESSSLK
-272 SSSEVVT
+272 VVT
-279 TGRAVHS
+279 TGKAVNS
-286 RAASR
+286 GAAPR
-291 RSTRTTRRKL
+291 RSTKKQRRKL

-321 PGWARQHTPTGWA
+321 PGWARKHTPAGWA
-334 RVLAE
+334 RALAE
-339 PARYGWNVEDLNAII
+339 PARYGWNAEDLNAII
-354 TDWATDTGVAPAPTT
+354 TDWATDTGVPAPDT
-369 PVAFLRWLLQ
+369 PVAFLRWLLK

-388 LLDHARRDQER
+388 LLAHARRDQEH
-399 AAAQE
+399 AAVQE
-404 RRQAAAQ
+404 RRDAAAQ
-411 ELARSAQA
+411 ELDRSAQA

-426 LHGPG
+426 LTGPG
-431 HQLAHQVLDQA
+431 RRLAHQVVAQA
-442 SRAAAERKAAA
+442 AASAAERNAAA
-453 IRAEHAARAAAVAR
+453 IRAEHAARIAAVDR
-467 ARHER
+467 ARGRR

>member
-1 VSGSSQGTSYPES
+1 
-14 GPYLDHRGDPRV
+14 
-26 ADVPDRPGRGGGES
+26 
-40 GWYPQAS
+40 
-47 SQYRG
+47 
-52 SSRTR
+52 
-57 PRRGQARAPTAV
+57 
-69 PGHVCGHQCTA
+69 VCGHQCTA

-121 AWVEIHVPDVYRRG
+121 AWVELHVPDVYRRG

-144 RATRGGGVSLRAVKL
+144 RTTRGGGVSLRAVKL

-178 RVATIMARTGLG
+178 TVATLMARTGLG

-241 PPTPVDKTRIV
+241 PPTPVDRTRIV

-266 LSSLKS
+266 LFSLKS
-272 SSSEVVT
+272 SSPEVVT
-279 TGRAVHS
+279 TGKAVDS
-286 RAASR
+286 GAAPR
-291 RSTRTTRRKL
+291 RSTKKSQRRL

-321 PGWARQHTPTGWA
+321 PGWARKHTPTGWA

-354 TDWATDTGVAPAPTT
+354 TERATDTGVAPAPAT

-388 LLDHARRDQER
+388 LLAHARRDQEH

-404 RRQAAAQ
+404 RRDAAAQ
-411 ELARSAQA
+411 ELDRSAQA
-419 RATAQAD
+419 RATAHAD
-426 LHGPG
+426 LTGPG
-431 HQLAHQVLDQA
+431 HQLAHQVLAQA
-442 SRAAAERKAAA
+442 AGAAAKRKAAA
-453 IRAEHAARAAAVAR
+453 IRAEHAARAAAVDR
-467 ARHER
+467 ARGTR

>member
-1 VSGSSQGTSYPES
+1 M
-14 GPYLDHRGDPRV
+14 
-26 ADVPDRPGRGGGES
+26 
-40 GWYPQAS
+40 
-47 SQYRG
+47 
-52 SSRTR
+52 R
-57 PRRGQARAPTAV
+57 PRRGQARAPKAV

-121 AWVEIHVPDVYRRG
+121 AWVELHVPDVYRRG

-144 RATRGGGVSLRAVKL
+144 RTTRGGGVSLRAVKL
-159 VALVMAQAAE
+159 VALAMAQAAE

-178 RVATIMARTGLG
+178 TVAALMARTGLG

-241 PPTPVDKTRIV
+241 PPTPVDRTRIV

-266 LSSLKS
+266 LFSLESCSSKM
-272 SSSEVVT
+272 VT
-279 TGRAVHS
+279 TGKTVES
-286 RAASR
+286 GAASR
-291 RSTRTTRRKL
+291 RSTTTRRRKL

-321 PGWARQHTPTGWA
+321 PGWARKHTPTGWA

-339 PARYGWNVEDLNAII
+339 PARFGWNAEDLNAII
-354 TDWATDTGVAPAPTT
+354 TDWATDTGQVPEPTT

-388 LLDHARRDQER
+388 LLEHARRDQER
-399 AAAQE
+399 AAAQK
-404 RRQAAAQ
+404 RREAAAQ
-411 ELARSAQA
+411 ELVRSAEA
-419 RATAQAD
+419 RAMARTD
-426 LHGPG
+426 LTGPG
-431 HQLAHQVLDQA
+431 HRLAREVLDQA
-442 SRAAAERKAAA
+442 SRAAAARKAAA
-453 IRAEHAARAAAVAR
+453 IRAEHAARAGAVDR
-467 ARHER
+467 ARGRR